1 MSKKGRNNGARR
13 PETQST
19 LFFTWKEQTDHD
31 LGMLLS
37 QLWDQ
42 LILFNYL
49 PASKL
54 SGGGGR
60 EDGVGGNLPST
71 IPPPRAF

>member
-1 MSKKGRNNGARR
+1 M
-13 PETQST
+13 
-19 LFFTWKEQTDHD
+19 WKEQTDHD

-37 QLWDQ
+37 QLRDH

-71 IPPPRAF
+71 IPPPRVF